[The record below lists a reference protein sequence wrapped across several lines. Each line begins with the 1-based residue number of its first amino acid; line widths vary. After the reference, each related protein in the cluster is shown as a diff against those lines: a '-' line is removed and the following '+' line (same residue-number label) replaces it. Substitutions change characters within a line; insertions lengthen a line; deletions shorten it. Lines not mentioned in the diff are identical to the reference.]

1 MKTLKVSNYQQAL
14 NEINA
19 LDSAKAGIVKEDI
32 KFDDRNHYHVALV
45 RITDRPGQ
53 AKNDVSV
60 NIQMFHQAG
69 FEKLE
74 KNFQIL
80 GFNKLIVVHDPTQ
93 NPVEETQTA
102 PQSGTNDTPPA
113 TTKTPEEI
121 EAEIE
126 AKANAKADELF
137 NARMAKMEAEK
148 GKQGEGTPPATTDEP
163 VKIGET
169 IAEMKAFAE
178 LNKIDLSGLRK
189 AEDIKTAIETW
200 LSEEKK

>member
-14 NEINA
+14 KEINA
-19 LDSAKAGIVKEDI
+19 LDSEKAGIIKEEI
-32 KFDDRNHYHVALV
+32 NFEDRNHYHVAMV

-60 NIQMFHQAG
+60 NVQMFHESG
-69 FEKLE
+69 FQKLE

-80 GFNKLIVVHDPTQ
+80 GFNKLIVVHDPNQ

-102 PQSGTNDTPPA
+102 PQSGTTDTPPA
-113 TTKTPEEI
+113 ITKTPEEI

-137 NARMAKMEAEK
+137 NARLAKMEAEK
-148 GKQGEGTPPATTDEP
+148 GTQGQGTPPATDEA
-163 VKIGET
+163 VKFGET

-178 LNKIDLSGLRK
+178 SNKIDLSGLK
-189 AEDIKTAIETW
+189 KSEDIKTAIETW
-200 LSEEKK
+200 LAEQKN

>member
-14 NEINA
+14 KEINA
-19 LDSAKAGIVKEDI
+19 LDSEKAGIIKEEI
-32 KFDDRNHYHVALV
+32 NFDDRNHYHVAMV

-60 NIQMFHQAG
+60 NVQMFHESG
-69 FEKLE
+69 FQKLE

-80 GFNKLIVVHDPTQ
+80 GFNKLIVVHDPNQ

-102 PQSGTNDTPPA
+102 PQTTPPA

-137 NARMAKMEAEK
+137 NARLAKMEAEK
-148 GKQGEGTPPATTDEP
+148 GTHDEA
-163 VKIGET
+163 VKFGET

-178 LNKIDLSGLRK
+178 LNKIDLSGLK
-189 AEDIKTAIETW
+189 KSEDIKTAIETW
-200 LSEEKK
+200 LAEQKN

>member
-14 NEINA
+14 KEINA
-19 LDSAKAGIVKEDI
+19 LDSTKAGIIKEEI
-32 KFDDRNHYHVALV
+32 NFDDRNHYHVAMV

-60 NIQMFHQAG
+60 NVQMFHESG
-69 FEKLE
+69 FQKLE

-80 GFNKLIVVHDPTQ
+80 GFNKLIVVHDPNQ

-102 PQSGTNDTPPA
+102 PQTTPPA

-137 NARMAKMEAEK
+137 NARLAKMEAEK
-148 GKQGEGTPPATTDEP
+148 GTEGQGTPPATTDEA
-163 VKIGET
+163 VKFGET
-169 IAEMKAFAE
+169 IAEMKSFAE
-178 LNKIDLSGLRK
+178 LNKIDLSGLK
-189 AEDIKTAIETW
+189 KSEDIKTAIETW
-200 LSEEKK
+200 LAEQKN